1 MTEENENADDPYNLQ
16 RFVVA
21 QRGSYEKA
29 LGEVNNERKITHWMW
44 YIFPQVKGLG
54 SSYEAD
60 LYGIVSLDEAREY
73 LTHWVLGPR
82 LREISAACLAHRDKT
97 AKEIFGSIDTLKLR
111 SSMTLFAQV
120 AELGSVFVQVLDA
133 FFDGEPD
140 EKTLELLAFSSA
152 GS

>member
-1 MTEENENADDPYNLQ
+1 MIEENENADDPFNLQ

-29 LGEVNNERKITHWMW
+29 LDEVKNGRKITHWMW
-44 YIFPQVKGLG
+44 YIFPQIAGLG
-54 SSYEAD
+54 ESDMARKYA
-60 LYGIVSLDEAREY
+60 IVSLDEAREY

-82 LREISAACLAHRDKT
+82 LREISAACLAHRDKS
-97 AKEIFGSIDTLKLR
+97 ANEIFGSIDTLKLR

-120 AELGSVFVQVLDA
+120 AEPGSVFEQVLDA
-133 FFDGEPD
+133 FFDGKPD
-140 EKTLELLAFSSA
+140 EKTLALLAASSA

>member
-1 MTEENENADDPYNLQ
+1 MEDDDPFNLQ

-21 QRGSYEKA
+21 QRGSYERA
-29 LGEVNNERKITHWMW
+29 LGEVKNGRKITHWMW
-44 YIFPQVKGLG
+44 YIFPQIAGLG
-54 SSYEAD
+54 ESDMARKYAI
-60 LYGIVSLDEAREY
+60 GSLDEAREY

-97 AKEIFGSIDTLKLR
+97 AKEIFGSIDTLKLC

-120 AELGSVFVQVLDA
+120 AEPGSVFEQVLDV
-133 FFDGEPD
+133 FFDGKPD
-140 EKTLELLAFSSA
+140 EKTLELLAASSA

>member
-1 MTEENENADDPYNLQ
+1 MIEENENAEDPFNLQ

-21 QRGSYEKA
+21 QRGSYERA
-29 LGEVNNERKITHWMW
+29 LGEVKNGRKITHWMW
-44 YIFPQVKGLG
+44 YIFPQMKGLG
-54 SSYEAD
+54 SSFEAD

-120 AELGSVFVQVLDA
+120 AEPGSVFDQVLDA
-133 FFDGEPD
+133 FFGGAPD
-140 EKTLELLAFSSA
+140 EITLGLLAASSA

>member
-1 MTEENENADDPYNLQ
+1 MEDDDPFNLQ

-29 LGEVNNERKITHWMW
+29 LGEVKNGRKITHWMW
-44 YIFPQVKGLG
+44 YIFPQMKGLG

-73 LTHWVLGPR
+73 LTNWVLGPR
-82 LREISAACLAHRDKT
+82 LREISAASLAHRDKT
-97 AKEIFGSIDTLKLR
+97 ANEIFGSIDTLKLR

-120 AELGSVFVQVLDA
+120 AEPGSVFEQVLDA
-133 FFDGEPD
+133 FFDGAPD
-140 EKTLELLAFSSA
+140 EITLALLAASSA